1 MTAERTQR
9 QMDDQ
14 AAGPRFRAS
23 HPQGRSEAEDP
34 GGAAGGVDGRE
45 RGGTLGMLRTG

>member
-1 MTAERTQR
+1 MTEEGTQP

-14 AAGPRFRAS
+14 AAFPRFRAR

-34 GGAAGGVDGRE
+34 GGAAGGVE
-45 RGGTLGMLRTG
+45 RGQTPMLPTFSI